1 MIYLIVAPPG
11 CGKTYYATYLALK
24 SGMWKLNKK
33 YKGIPKGTPK
43 RTVFTNYPIVE
54 EKSGYCTLAWEND
67 YTKENIVESDIFIDE
82 AWMSFS
88 SRDYK
93 NFGKDLQAFFALNRH
108 NDNDIYIIAQNAAR
122 VDVIIRE
129 MVNEFYYLEKFQPF
143 FSSRPWWFKVYVYS
157 DLNQMAKMTPE
168 WGAYD
173 RKKLVFFRKKVA
185 HAYDT
190 HAFRT
195 VKENEVAALSWI
207 QKLEAAGI
215 PRKPTGK
222 ELKDFNK
229 WRKKTNKALKK
240 VCSNCRF
247 KIDDTWPDADQLM
260 EFFPVVLTRVSSVPV
275 PGVKSISD
283 IFDDTT
289 FGSDEDIYRW

>member
-24 SGMWKLNKK
+24 SGMYHLNKK
-33 YKGIPKGTPK
+33 PKGVPK
-43 RTVFTNYPIVE
+43 RTVYSNYPIVE
-54 EKSGYCTLAWEND
+54 QKSGYCTLAWEND
-67 YTKENIVESDIFIDE
+67 YTKRSIVESDIFIDE
-82 AWMSFS
+82 AWQVFS

-143 FSSRPWWFKVYVYS
+143 FSRRPWWFKVYVYS

-185 HAYDT
+185 QAYDT

-195 VKENEVAALSWI
+195 VKESEVAALTWLE
-207 QKLEAAGI
+207 KLEEEGV

-222 ELKDFNK
+222 ELKEYNK
-229 WRKKTNKALKK
+229 WKRKTNRALNKIVSQNK
-240 VCSNCRF
+240 FVIDENCEE
-247 KIDDTWPDADQLM
+247 ADSLM
-260 EFFPVVLTRVSSVPV
+260 EVPPIVLNHVPWDL
-275 PGVKSISD
+275 PSPD
-283 IFDDTT
+283 PFDESMIEYAE
-289 FGSDEDIYRW
+289 GGLYPR